1 MLDVKDIKND
11 FPIFK
16 SKEKNFIYLDSA
28 STSQKPQSVIDSVSS
43 YYDSYSANIHR
54 ALYEIGEK
62 ATDKYESVREKVR
75 KFMNVPDSHSII
87 FSSGTTESINLIA
100 YAWGTKNLN
109 NDDHILITE
118 MEHHSNLVPWQLL
131 SSRSNASLD
140 YILLNNDGTL
150 ELESLEKKILSKTK
164 IISVSH
170 QSNVFGTINPINKII
185 DEAKKV
191 GAITVIDGAQAV
203 PHMKVDIENLGCDF
217 YAFSGHKMLGPTGV
231 GVLIGRK
238 TILEKM
244 DPFMGGG
251 EMINTVTMEK
261 STWNDVPWKFEA
273 GTPNIAQVIGL
284 GAAIDYIEKI
294 GIENIHQHE
303 QGLLKYG
310 LEILSQNENIV
321 LYGNPEIR
329 GAVIPFNVKNVHP
342 HDLAKFLDTDG
353 ICIRAGHHCT
363 QPIMNRLGINATARA
378 SFYIYNTKNDIE
390 KLGDSIKKTADI
402 FK

>member
-1 MLDVKDIKND
+1 VLDVKNIKND

-118 MEHHSNLVPWQLL
+118 MEHHSNLIPWQLL

-303 QGLLKYG
+303 QALLKYG